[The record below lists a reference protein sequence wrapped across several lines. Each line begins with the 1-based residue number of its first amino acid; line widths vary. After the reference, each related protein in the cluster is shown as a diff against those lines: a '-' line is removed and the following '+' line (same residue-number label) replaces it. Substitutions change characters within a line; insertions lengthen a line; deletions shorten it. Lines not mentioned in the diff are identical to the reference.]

1 MKARQLVIDNTSS
14 LNKLTEFTNDSCD
27 LCLLFGGPTFF
38 QDEEAKKYF
47 SQSKGSF
54 IGCSTAGEI
63 FNDGVNENSL
73 VATAIQFEKGSS
85 IKSASSELNQPQ
97 NSFDAGKELGSK
109 LKGPDLRL
117 VFVLGNGVNVN
128 GSELIRGIEHSLGG
142 QVTVTGG
149 LAGDNGEFK
158 ATYTL
163 LNGNVSGSSAVAV
176 GFYGDQLKI
185 GCGTQGGWKPF
196 GPVRKVTKVEGNVLY
211 ELDGESA
218 LSVYETYL
226 GDKAKELPASGLLY
240 PFAIIEGE
248 KEETGLIRT
257 ILGIDKDKGSLT
269 LAGDVPDGGFLRL
282 MHTGSDGL
290 VAGAEGAAEQTK
302 TASHSDELAGLA
314 ILVSCVGRKI
324 VMGQDTDEEV
334 EVVKDVLPQGTTL
347 TGFYSYGE
355 IGPFEKANCSMLHNQ
370 TMTITFLAE

>member
-1 MKARQLVIDNTSS
+1 MKTRQLVIDSISN
-14 LNKLTEFTNDSCD
+14 LNKLEGFIDSCD

-38 QDEEAKKYF
+38 QENAAKEHF
-47 SQSKGSF
+47 SKSRF
-54 IGCSTAGEI
+54 PIIGCSTAGEI

-73 VATAIQFEKGSS
+73 VATAVNFEKGSS
-85 IKSASSELNQPQ
+85 IKSASSELSQSQ
-97 NSFDAGKELGSK
+97 KSFDAGKELGNK

-302 TASHSDELAGLA
+302 SNHSDDLAGLA

-347 TGFYSYGE
+347 AGFYSYGE

-370 TMTITFLAE
+370 TMTITFLTE